1 MEVLTAPPSVLHPGP
16 GQQQQPQPGT
26 SQDDTQS
33 SVVPPPAKKPRP
45 TKAGKS
51 PRRKAT
57 DKVKSGPFVEGAK
70 PTAVPRFGDIGR
82 FQAEAYNLCNLQ
94 QVIELSEYL
103 HKNGNWELFLT
114 PKNGQCMWSG
124 VRKGVEVPEEFRS
137 NHLRYQV
144 LLWCCQNHGFIFTVL
159 KNNITFDYGKRRMST
174 EEYQARK
181 NSKENPLTD
190 KEERDYKK
198 PGPFSF
204 VAYLQYMLEGSSWG
218 DESMLTCISM
228 MWQITITVVFA
239 EELSQYKI
247 RHQRKLED
255 ADLVLIFAGDSHY
268 LGACKCSFRF
278 YFQVLRQLFQCCA
291 GGLGAATVV
300 SVLRQRSSYRTS
312 GSMGPWR
319 LVFPD
324 VLRQRARCCD
334 CGYSAGIVG

>member
-1 MEVLTAPPSVLHPGP
+1 MWRELS
-16 GQQQQPQPGT
+16 QQQTPL
-26 SQDDTQS
+26 
-33 SVVPPPAKKPRP
+33 VCR
-45 TKAGKS
+45 
-51 PRRKAT
+51 
-57 DKVKSGPFVEGAK
+57 
-70 PTAVPRFGDIGR
+70 DIGR

-103 HKNGNWELFLT
+103 YKNGNWELFLT

-144 LLWCCQNHGFIFTVL
+144 LLWCCQNHGFIFTAL
-159 KNNITFDYGKRRMST
+159 KNNITFDYGKKRMSA

-181 NSKENPLTD
+181 NSKENPLTE

-268 LGACKCSFRF
+268 LGACKCSFVFIFRCCDSF
-278 YFQVLRQLFQCCA
+278 FSAVPVVLVLRQWF
-291 GGLGAATVV
+291 
-300 SVLRQRSSYRTS
+300 
-312 GSMGPWR
+312 
-319 LVFPD
+319 
-324 VLRQRARCCD
+324 RCC
-334 CGYSAGIVG
+334 GSARRTARPGAWVHGD

>member
-1 MEVLTAPPSVLHPGP
+1 MHKQHVVEEIQKLMDYEEYMEILVAPPSAPEPDP

-33 SVVPPPAKKPRP
+33 SAVQPPAKKQKP

-103 HKNGNWELFLT
+103 YKNGNWELFLT

-144 LLWCCQNHGFIFTVL
+144 LLWCCQNHGFVFTAL
-159 KNNITFDYGKRRMST
+159 KNNITFDYGKKRMSA

-181 NSKENPLTD
+181 NSKENPPTD

-268 LGACKCSFRF
+268 LGACKCSFVFIFR
-278 YFQVLRQLFQCCA
+278 CCDSFFS
-291 GGLGAATVV
+291 AAPVV
-300 SVLRQRSSYRTS
+300 SVLRQWFQCCGSTRRTACP
-312 GSMGPWR
+312 GAWVHG
-319 LVFPD
+319 D
-324 VLRQRARCCD
+324 
-334 CGYSAGIVG
+334 